1 MVVFVLFFCC
11 TLFGPSRRRK
21 RFTQVIGV
29 QDGPSENNLDE
40 SARINESFVD
50 DQNQDGVIL
59 RVFPDYGEVQVQKYN
74 YYVQFLC
81 K

>member
-29 QDGPSENNLDE
+29 QDDPKENENE
-40 SARINESFVD
+40 SARINESFID
-50 DQNQDGVIL
+50 DQNADGVIL
-59 RVFPDYGEVQVQKYN
+59 RVFPDYGEVQVVQKYN
-74 YYVQFLC
+74 HYVQFLC